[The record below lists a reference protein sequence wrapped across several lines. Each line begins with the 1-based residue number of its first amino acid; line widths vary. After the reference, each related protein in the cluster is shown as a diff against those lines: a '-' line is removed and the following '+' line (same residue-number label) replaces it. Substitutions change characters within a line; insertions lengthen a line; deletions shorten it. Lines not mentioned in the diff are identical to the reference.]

1 MRSIPVTILAILS
14 GLVVLAGFFFPGTI
28 LSAFRTYT
36 LELAIILAAF
46 ASLIA
51 IANLIIVHWN
61 KIFSEPRLSFY
72 SAILLAGFLCV
83 FFTGIIFSPANTF
96 FSKFSATVIFTV
108 ESSLLALLCLSLA
121 VACFKLF
128 QKRKSG
134 MAIIFGI
141 STIIFLLTFSGFF
154 STEIQF
160 SWLKPFLA
168 IINSLPLAGARGIL
182 LGISIGAIVTGLRVL
197 IGADRPYSG

>member
-1 MRSIPVTILAILS
+1 MKSIPVTILAILS
-14 GLVVLAGFFFPGTI
+14 GIVVLAGFFFPGTM
-28 LSAFRTYT
+28 LSVFRIYA

-61 KIFSEPRLSFY
+61 KIFSEPRQSFY
-72 SAILLAGFLCV
+72 SAILLAGFLCI
-83 FFTGIIFSPANTF
+83 FFAGIIFTPANTF

-134 MAIIFGI
+134 LAVVFGI

-154 STEIQF
+154 STAIQF